1 MRRRWITIRA
11 LMLLRLISLITGYN
25 LILSE
30 SQIIIPGGET
40 GSAGYAIIQAV
51 HHPDVILYADG
62 HKKIY
67 EHILETGPNTYFI
80 KKLLPKFWQ
89 KTILQNQKPAATM
102 FSVGR
107 TFHKYRRSGQI

>member
-1 MRRRWITIRA
+1 
-11 LMLLRLISLITGYN
+11 MLLRLISLITGYN

-51 HHPDVILYADG
+51 HHPDIILYADG
-62 HKKIY
+62 HQKTY

-80 KKLLPKFWQ
+80 KKMLPRFWQ
-89 KTILQNQKPAATM
+89 KTILQNQKPATELFDSRRALH
-102 FSVGR
+102 R
-107 TFHKYRRSGQI
+107 YRRGGQI